1 VCELDIMF
9 NLDRAHMLLEEMVM
23 NGRIVETSHK
33 AILEPV
39 ELLDQDVAK

>member
-1 VCELDIMF
+1 
-9 NLDRAHMLLEEMVM
+9 MLLEEMVM

-39 ELLDQDVAK
+39 ELLDTPAV